1 MDIEVKS
8 SVKPI
13 DYLES
18 IKILEKRVHDVFLGK
33 KDEFLW
39 ILEHNSVYTAG
50 TSANRKDLLDKK
62 IPVIKTN
69 RGGKYTCHSPGQKV
83 VYFVLNLNK
92 REKDIR
98 KLVNKI
104 ENCIIQ
110 TLKEYQIESYNDP
123 KNIGIWVDKQ
133 KNSKKIA
140 AIGIRVK
147 KWVAYH
153 GFSLNVCN
161 DLSKY
166 KGIVPCGI
174 RNRGITSLKDMGI
187 KNYENIEQIIIKKF
201 LNTFL

>member
-1 MDIEVKS
+1 MNIEVKN
-8 SVKPI
+8 SVKLV
-13 DYLES
+13 DYNKS
-18 IKILEKRVHDVFLGK
+18 MKILEKRVHDVFLGK
-33 KDEFLW
+33 KDELLW
-39 ILEHNSVYTAG
+39 IVEHNSVYTAG
-50 TSANRKDLLDKK
+50 TSSKDTDLLDKTLN
-62 IPVIKTN
+62 VIKTN
-69 RGGKYTCHSPGQKV
+69 RGGKYTHHSPGQKV

-98 KLVNKI
+98 KLVSKI

-110 TLKEYQIESYNDP
+110 TLKEYKLESYNDS

-166 KGIVPCGI
+166 KGIIPCGI
-174 RNRGITSLKDMGI
+174 RDRGITSLKDMGI
-187 KNYENIEQIIIKKF
+187 KNCKNIEEIIIKKF

>member
-50 TSANRKDLLDKK
+50 TNANRKDLLDKN

-187 KNYENIEQIIIKKF
+187 KNYENIEKIIIKKF

>member
-50 TSANRKDLLDKK
+50 TSANRKDLLDKN

-110 TLKEYQIESYNDP
+110 TLKEYQIESYNDS

-187 KNYENIEQIIIKKF
+187 KNYENIEEIIIKKF

>member
-1 MDIEVKS
+1 MNIEVKNS
-8 SVKPI
+8 IKPI

-39 ILEHNSVYTAG
+39 VLEHNSVYTAG
-50 TSANRKDLLDKK
+50 TSANKKDLLDKNL
-62 IPVIKTN
+62 PVIKTN
-69 RGGKYTCHSPGQKV
+69 RGGKYTLHSPGQKV

-92 REKDIR
+92 RERDIR
-98 KLVNKI
+98 KLVSKI

-110 TLKEYQIESYNDP
+110 TLKEYKIESYNDS
-123 KNIGIWVDKQ
+123 KNIGIWVNKQ

-166 KGIVPCGI
+166 KGIIPCGI
-174 RNRGITSLKDMGI
+174 RNRGITSLKDMGV
-187 KNYENIEQIIIKKF
+187 KNYSNIEEVIIKKF

>member
-1 MDIEVKS
+1 MNIEVKS

-50 TSANRKDLLDKK
+50 TSANRKDLLDKN

-166 KGIVPCGI
+166 KVIVPCGI

-187 KNYENIEQIIIKKF
+187 KNYENIEEIIIKKF